1 MAQDKEESKRIEK
14 TDHKVEDFLS
24 AELSSRGLGD
34 FKYKDNEELRVEEQA
49 MTSKPDISVR
59 ERGKDDRF
67 IILASSGVWDC
78 LTNKEMLNK
87 IEEYIDEHFDEPY
100 SKK

>member
-1 MAQDKEESKRIEK
+1 
-14 TDHKVEDFLS
+14 
-24 AELSSRGLGD
+24 
-34 FKYKDNEELRVEEQA
+34 

-59 ERGKDDRF
+59 ERTKDDRF
-67 IILASSGVWDC
+67 IVLASSGVWDC